1 MELFLITEILNE
13 GKGIKKEREEFLFVP
28 FGELRKKQNLKDVE
42 EIEQIDYGTVNDEEV
57 IDNNTVLEETVNE
70 DEIIRPKKK
79 TSTLDDGII
88 ERKRKG
94 KKNNV

>member
-42 EIEQIDYGTVNDEEV
+42 DYGIGVGLSNSRELARF
-57 IDNNTVLEETVNE
+57 I
-70 DEIIRPKKK
+70 
-79 TSTLDDGII
+79 
-88 ERKRKG
+88 KG
-94 KKNNV
+94 DVKLIKS